1 MNKYIE
7 RYIPMVD
14 FIADIM
20 GDNTE
25 VILHDVTDC
34 SNSVVAIRN
43 NHISGRTVGAPLTD
57 LGLRILKE
65 ANDTKRNY
73 LAGYVGYSKDGNK
86 TKSSTWL
93 IRDDDDVIVGMLCV
107 NSDYSELTRAVDVL
121 NNFLGKQHLPS
132 APQVEEQTEYFNM
145 SVTDLVD
152 NNLKKV
158 WPDLGEGRTKL
169 SQKEK
174 VEIVTRL
181 YEMGT
186 FYMKGSVAC
195 VAERIGSSIPTVYRY
210 LNSLKKNAE

>member
-1 MNKYIE
+1 MNKYLE
-7 RYIPMVD
+7 KFVPMVD
-14 FIADIM
+14 FLADIM

-43 NHISGRTVGAPLTD
+43 NYISGRTIGAPLTD

-65 ANDTKRNY
+65 ANDTKVNY

-107 NSDYSELTRAVDVL
+107 NSDYNELSRAIDVL
-121 NNFLGKQHLPS
+121 SSFLGKQHLPA
-132 APQVEEQTEYFNM
+132 APLVEDRTEYFNM
-145 SVTDLVD
+145 SVSDLVE

-158 WPDLGEGRTKL
+158 WPEYGNGQGKL

-174 VEIVTRL
+174 VEIVTKL

-210 LNSLKKNAE
+210 LNTLKRNPE

>member
-1 MNKYIE
+1 MNKYLE

-14 FIADIM
+14 FLADIM

-43 NHISGRTVGAPLTD
+43 NHISGRSVGAPLTD

-65 ANDTKRNY
+65 ANDTKVDY
-73 LAGYVGYSKDGNK
+73 LSGYVGYSKDGNK

-93 IRDDDDVIVGMLCV
+93 IRDDEDQIVGMLCV

-121 NNFLGKQHLPS
+121 SNFLGKQHLP
-132 APQVEEQTEYFNM
+132 AVPQVEDQTEYFNM
-145 SVTDLVD
+145 NVTDLVE
-152 NNLKKV
+152 NNLKKA
-158 WPDLGEGRTKL
+158 WPAYGEEQVKL
-169 SQKEK
+169 NQKEK

-210 LNSLKKNAE
+210 LNALKKNPD